1 MCSCSRHQH
10 PKLRTSQHQLNLHPY
25 RAQHV
30 PALNDTD
37 LTAVWSFVKMKLE
50 RFADDKLIDKV
61 IWLDELQFRLN
72 WTLQLTVTTT
82 SLGLHLSSQTGRCSS
97 FAAISDGLVEL
108 SSEGLIGSH
117 FFGGESCL
125 HDSETVLWSAVRR
138 GGLNFFRMELLLIT
152 LCSGI
157 ARKEISR
164 SRDRPLE
171 LATAIS
177 RPHTVIFFTR
187 NKQTNIRSPASWVFP
202 NSNLLFIG

>member
-1 MCSCSRHQH
+1 
-10 PKLRTSQHQLNLHPY
+10 
-25 RAQHV
+25 
-30 PALNDTD
+30 
-37 LTAVWSFVKMKLE
+37 MKLE

-125 HDSETVLWSAVRR
+125 HDSETVLWPAVRR
-138 GGLNFFRMELLLIT
+138 GGLNFFQDGAPAHYSLFGNCKKRNFQVEGSAAGT
-152 LCSGI
+152 GH
-157 ARKEISR
+157 
-164 SRDRPLE
+164 RDLQ
-171 LATAIS
+171 TS
-177 RPHTVIFFTR
+177 HCVIFY
-187 NKQTNIRSPASWVFP
+187 A
-202 NSNLLFIG
+202 